1 MNARGARALDAR
13 EHALLAAEAASD
25 KKAVDLIAMNVADQL
40 VVTDYFVIATGTSD
54 RHVATIAEAVERR
67 MRDAGVHCI
76 GREGEREARWILLD
90 FGDVVMH
97 VFQPAEREFYRLDK
111 LWNDAERLALPEE
124 IASPETA
131 GAGAGAPDGE

>member
-1 MNARGARALDAR
+1 
-13 EHALLAAEAASD
+13 
-25 KKAVDLIAMNVADQL
+25 MNVADQL

-124 IASPETA
+124 IASPEA
-131 GAGAGAPDGE
+131 AAAAAGAPEGAAPGGE